1 MRFVLMLN
9 VGASLTESTVTRK
22 LLVAFTLPPSVTT
35 IEIKL
40 VPERFVTEVR
50 LKVRLAVVPER
61 TRFPF
66 GINVVFVEVA
76 VTVRLDKAV
85 STSPIAKVMFV
96 LPASSRMVRLV
107 ATLEKVGG

>member
-1 MRFVLMLN
+1 MLN
-9 VGASLTESTVTRK
+9 VGASLTESTVTTK
-22 LLVAFTLPPSVTT
+22 LFVVFALPPSVTT

-50 LKVRLAVVPER
+50 FSVRVAVVPDN

-76 VTVRLDKAV
+76 ATVRLERAV
-85 STSPIAKVMFV
+85 STSPMAKAMFV

-107 ATLEKVGG
+107 ATSENVGG